1 MKRQFALLLSV
12 LMVFSLCACGKSHEN
27 MSKTPCNSKDMRGEA
42 YEKAV
47 EAFGLNAIIRCR
59 SKNMGFIGMIKR
71 VACLVAQRRN
81 DIRQTDIR
89 WNPGV
94 RSLPK

>member
-1 MKRQFALLLSV
+1 MQRKWVQLIVA
-12 LMVFSLCACGKSHEN
+12 KE
-27 MSKTPCNSKDMRGEA
+27 
-42 YEKAV
+42 V
-47 EAFGLNAIIRCR
+47 EAFDPNAINRCR

-71 VACLVAQRRN
+71 VAYLVAQRRN

-94 RSLPK
+94 PSLPK

>member
-1 MKRQFALLLSV
+1 MLGCKVRLFTVTRLSHAKEV
-12 LMVFSLCACGKSHEN
+12 GPTIVA
-27 MSKTPCNSKDMRGEA
+27 
-42 YEKAV
+42 KAV
-47 EAFGLNAIIRCR
+47 EAFDPNAISKCR

-94 RSLPK
+94 RSLPKRMATFNNNHMQSK

>member
-1 MKRQFALLLSV
+1 MHSRIRHIIAQATTRYARLQGSV
-12 LMVFSLCACGKSHEN
+12 IYCDKVRSCKGSGSTIVA
-27 MSKTPCNSKDMRGEA
+27 
-42 YEKAV
+42 KAV
-47 EAFGLNAIIRCR
+47 EAFDPNAINRCR
-59 SKNMGFIGMIKR
+59 SKNIGVIGMIKR

>member
-1 MKRQFALLLSV
+1 MLGCKVRLFTVTRLSHAKEV
-12 LMVFSLCACGKSHEN
+12 GPTIVA
-27 MSKTPCNSKDMRGEA
+27 
-42 YEKAV
+42 KAV
-47 EAFGLNAIIRCR
+47 EAFDPNAINRCM
-59 SKNMGFIGMIKR
+59 SKNIGVIGMIKR
-71 VACLVAQRRN
+71 VACLVSQRRN

>member
-1 MKRQFALLLSV
+1 MQRKWVQLIMA
-12 LMVFSLCACGKSHEN
+12 
-27 MSKTPCNSKDMRGEA
+27 
-42 YEKAV
+42 KAV
-47 EAFGLNAIIRCR
+47 EAFDPNAINRCR
-59 SKNMGFIGMIKR
+59 SKNIGVIGMIKR
-71 VACLVAQRRN
+71 VACLVVQSRN

>member
-1 MKRQFALLLSV
+1 MLGCKVRLFTVTRLSHAKEV
-12 LMVFSLCACGKSHEN
+12 SSTIVA
-27 MSKTPCNSKDMRGEA
+27 
-42 YEKAV
+42 KAV
-47 EAFGLNAIIRCR
+47 EAFDPNAISKCR
-59 SKNMGFIGMIKR
+59 SKNMGLIGMIKR